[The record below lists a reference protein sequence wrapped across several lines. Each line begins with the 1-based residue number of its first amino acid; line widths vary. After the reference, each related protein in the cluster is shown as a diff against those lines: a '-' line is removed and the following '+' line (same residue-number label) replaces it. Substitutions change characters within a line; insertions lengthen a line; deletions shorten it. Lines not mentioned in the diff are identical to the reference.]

1 MFYSFPSNRTKN
13 KINASE
19 LHFARSFQ
27 GHPTWPYCMRPNMH
41 PNMHIWHIW
50 PYLACFAPQIW
61 SLKRSCKMQ
70 FRRIGFRS
78 IGTSSQ
84 KLQPDLIFGRFPHC
98 NYNVKLESGGPK
110 QFSLVWNFTLIV
122 TYELN
127 GSVRA
132 SSVKRSMMSLF
143 SFCQQ
148 LSRNS
153 ISDLHVGSNFTWNV
167 FYEHFCHAIIVRH
180 LKAWFKSMRLSP
192 GLHKLWYPGIRDMS
206 TWSKFGAHGEH
217 GDVFLFSNLG
227 ALWFSENLIRYSLH
241 VCLREVKNNLF
252 FLQTLLFTAFLVTVL
267 EILTYALVST
277 WSSVSSGWEHLKQ
290 KMHPWERGVW
300 SKDIFAVFTKKLPFK
315 CYRQHGASATKG
327 WKLVHYLFCK

>member
-1 MFYSFPSNRTKN
+1 MCFIQLFKAHDSFSSSFLDVRKDPKHLFRKKSKMGDQTNPLLTFRTRKVN
-13 KINASE
+13 KRIGLLRPKASFCNI
-19 LHFARSFQ
+19 FARTPHLTIF
-27 GHPTWPYCMRPNMH
+27 GAT
-41 PNMHIWHIW
+41 NMHIWHIW

-153 ISDLHVGSNFTWNV
+153 ISDLHVGSNFT
-167 FYEHFCHAIIVRH
+167 
-180 LKAWFKSMRLSP
+180 
-192 GLHKLWYPGIRDMS
+192 
-206 TWSKFGAHGEH
+206 
-217 GDVFLFSNLG
+217 
-227 ALWFSENLIRYSLH
+227 
-241 VCLREVKNNLF
+241 
-252 FLQTLLFTAFLVTVL
+252 
-267 EILTYALVST
+267 
-277 WSSVSSGWEHLKQ
+277 
-290 KMHPWERGVW
+290 
-300 SKDIFAVFTKKLPFK
+300 
-315 CYRQHGASATKG
+315 
-327 WKLVHYLFCK
+327 

>member
-1 MFYSFPSNRTKN
+1 
-13 KINASE
+13 
-19 LHFARSFQ
+19 
-27 GHPTWPYCMRPNMH
+27 
-41 PNMHIWHIW
+41 MHIWHIW

-122 TYELN
+122 TYEL

-180 LKAWFKSMRLSP
+180 LKACLKSMRLTRPIPSLLLLGP
-192 GLHKLWYPGIRDMS
+192 FRDRSQRIM
-206 TWSKFGAHGEH
+206 
-217 GDVFLFSNLG
+217 
-227 ALWFSENLIRYSLH
+227 IYSL
-241 VCLREVKNNLF
+241 
-252 FLQTLLFTAFLVTVL
+252 
-267 EILTYALVST
+267 
-277 WSSVSSGWEHLKQ
+277 LK
-290 KMHPWERGVW
+290 R
-300 SKDIFAVFTKKLPFK
+300 
-315 CYRQHGASATKG
+315 
-327 WKLVHYLFCK
+327 